1 MEEAVDEVI
10 GGLDMVQHIQNV
22 CAIGDGVVHKELQ
35 LRGIAQVDAAAQ
47 LVAQIACGG
56 LQALQ
61 KPLLVRAVQGADI
74 DAGIAQIAGGV
85 HMGDGQHT
93 IRHTGVLDGPQQGR
107 KLLLD
112 LVVDA
117 ADAIG

>member
-1 MEEAVDEVI
+1 
-10 GGLDMVQHIQNV
+10 MVQHIQNV

-35 LRGIAQVDAAAQ
+35 LRGIAQIDAAAQ
-47 LVAQIACGG
+47 FVAQIACGG

-61 KPLLVRAVQGADI
+61 KSLLIRAVQGADI

-93 IRHTGVLDGPQQGR
+93 IRHTGILDGPQQGGE
-107 KLLLD
+107 LLLD